1 MQILAPN
8 TTPQT
13 MTIIPRSYDVDS
25 IVITDEDE
33 NKSYTIASGDITNTT
48 DRYYLYVAVNFPNNT
63 FGDSILKE
71 GRFYTIDF
79 LLGTD
84 KVYRDNVFCTS
95 QGAYDYSINK
105 DQYDEYE
112 STNEYIVI

>member
-48 DRYYLYVAVNFPNNT
+48 DRYYLNVAVNFPNNT

-84 KVYRDNVFCTS
+84 KVYRDNVFVLHKVLMII
-95 QGAYDYSINK
+95 QLIRINMMN
-105 DQYDEYE
+105 
-112 STNEYIVI
+112 TNQLMNI